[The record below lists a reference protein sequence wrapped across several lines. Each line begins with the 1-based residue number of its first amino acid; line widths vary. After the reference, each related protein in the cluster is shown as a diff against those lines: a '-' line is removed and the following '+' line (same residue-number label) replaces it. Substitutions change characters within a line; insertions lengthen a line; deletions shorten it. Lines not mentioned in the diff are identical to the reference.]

1 MAKSKQYQQGF
12 LDGQKAEA
20 EVFLENL
27 KALEDEL
34 NSVGWD
40 GGESY
45 LHTMIRDTEKFLMNN

>member
-1 MAKSKQYQQGF
+1 MTKSKQYQKGY

-27 KALEDEL
+27 NALEYEL

-40 GGESY
+40 DGHSY
-45 LHTMIRDTEKFLMNN
+45 LHTLIKDIEKFLNE